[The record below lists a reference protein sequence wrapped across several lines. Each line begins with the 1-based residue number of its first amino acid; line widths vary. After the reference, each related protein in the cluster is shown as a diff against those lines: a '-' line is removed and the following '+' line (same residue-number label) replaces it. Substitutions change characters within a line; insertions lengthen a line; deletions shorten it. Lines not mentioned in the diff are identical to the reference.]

1 VNELAHPLYLV
12 LDVSF
17 STTDRIGDTTGIEQ
31 TNALVRGLL
40 DRLAAQ
46 PAIAARVW
54 MSVIDFADEACVQ
67 VPLTPAGRL
76 VGARPPTLEARGGTS
91 YAQAFELACDRI
103 ATDLAQL
110 RADGTEV
117 ASPLVVFLTDGDPVE
132 PDRDWQAAFAAL
144 VALDHGTAP
153 RIWPIGYG
161 AANPI
166 LLGRLVSPPGWTT
179 AHVIDI
185 VDGPSRLPETVLDV
199 LCRAEPFAGRRI
211 DGGPFVAADPDDLAW
226 NELDAGDATTPG
238 DTGGKGHS
246 P

>member
-1 VNELAHPLYLV
+1 VNDLAHPLYLV

-46 PAIAARVW
+46 PSIAARVW

-76 VGARPPTLEARGGTS
+76 VGARPPALEARGGTS

-144 VALDHGTAP
+144 VALDHGAAP

-161 AANPI
+161 SANPI
-166 LLGRLVSPPGWTT
+166 LLDRLVSPPGWTT

-185 VDGPSRLPETVLDV
+185 GDGPSRLLETVLDV
-199 LCRAEPFAGRRI
+199 LGRAEPVAGRRI
-211 DGGPFVAADPDDLAW
+211 DSGPFVAADPDDLAW
-226 NELDAGDATTPG
+226 SELDAGATTPG
-238 DTGGKGHS
+238 DTGEKGHS
-246 P
+246 L

>member
-1 VNELAHPLYLV
+1 VNDLAHPLYLL

-31 TNALVRGLL
+31 TNAVVRGLF
-40 DRLAAQ
+40 DRLTAQ
-46 PAIAARVW
+46 PSIAARVW

-76 VGARPPTLEARGGTS
+76 VGAPPPALEARGGTS
-91 YAQAFELACDRI
+91 YAQAFALVCERI

-132 PDRDWQAAFAAL
+132 PDRDWQGAFAAL
-144 VALDHGTAP
+144 VALDQGTAP

-166 LLGRLVSPPGWTT
+166 LLDRLVSPPGWTT
-179 AHVIDI
+179 AQVIDI
-185 VDGPSRLPETVLDV
+185 VDGPSRLPDAVLDV
-199 LCRAEPFAGRRI
+199 LGRADPFAGRRTE
-211 DGGPFVAADPDDLAW
+211 GGPFVAADPDDLAW
-226 NELDAGDATTPG
+226 GELDTGGAASPG
-238 DTGGKGHS
+238 DTGEKGNF